1 MDIVWKRLDEI
12 TPYENNPRDNDQAVD
27 AVASSI
33 KEFGFKVPIVIDAQG
48 VIVAG
53 HTRHKAAKKLGLE
66 KVPCIVAD
74 DLSDEQIRAF
84 RLADNKTAEL
94 ADWNEDLLAQE
105 LAEIEDIDMTLF
117 GFGDEESDLADE
129 LEDNPYTMA
138 TNVPQYEPTGAKPS
152 LSQLYD
158 ADKTDDL
165 IAEIEASGLSK
176 EEKGFLLRAAGRH
189 TVFNYGLI
197 AEYYAHASPEMQ
209 ELMEKSALVIIDVDN
224 AIANGYATLMGEVLD
239 AMGRLGTMRDDF
251 AVLILTHGRADN
263 VVTMKTLQRQG
274 YSGKWYMVI
283 DDEDDMA
290 DDYRRNFGEEHIVTF
305 CKQEAVDRADTMD
318 NLDEHRAILYA
329 RNESFRIARDL
340 GLKYFL
346 MLDDDYSDFLFRF
359 PEGKKL
365 ASKTPRG
372 KTLERI
378 FEAMLGFLD
387 ASGAATVAFAQGGDF
402 IGGLRGGNFKKR
414 LLRKAM
420 NSFFCRVDRP
430 IQFRGTMN
438 EDVTTY
444 TTLGSR
450 GELFF
455 TFVDVHIIQIP
466 TQSLGGGMT
475 AAYRESGT
483 YLKTFY
489 SVMSMPSCIKVG
501 MMYSKNS
508 RIHHRI
514 DWECCVPKILNEKYR
529 KER

>member
-1 MDIVWKRLDEI
+1 
-12 TPYENNPRDNDQAVD
+12 
-27 AVASSI
+27 
-33 KEFGFKVPIVIDAQG
+33 
-48 VIVAG
+48 
-53 HTRHKAAKKLGLE
+53 
-66 KVPCIVAD
+66 
-74 DLSDEQIRAF
+74 
-84 RLADNKTAEL
+84 
-94 ADWNEDLLAQE
+94 
-105 LAEIEDIDMTLF
+105 
-117 GFGDEESDLADE
+117 
-129 LEDNPYTMA
+129 
-138 TNVPQYEPTGAKPS
+138 
-152 LSQLYD
+152 
-158 ADKTDDL
+158 
-165 IAEIEASGLSK
+165 
-176 EEKGFLLRAAGRH
+176 
-189 TVFNYGLI
+189 
-197 AEYYAHASPEMQ
+197 
-209 ELMEKSALVIIDVDN
+209 
-224 AIANGYATLMGEVLD
+224 
-239 AMGRLGTMRDDF
+239 MRDDF

-290 DDYRRNFGEEHIVTF
+290 DDYRRNFGEEHVVTF

-329 RNESFRIARDL
+329 RNESFRIAREL

-346 MLDDDYSDFLFRF
+346 MLDDDYSDFLFSF